1 MPLVSVLMPAYNHE
15 EYVSSAVES
24 VLGQTH
30 KNLELIVIDDASSD
44 GTWAVLQSFQ
54 DHRLRRYRHD
64 RNQGAHATLNEAMAL
79 AQGEYIAILD
89 SDDRYDPRRLE
100 RLLSEVGRASGND
113 VFIFSDVDFIGPTGG
128 GIADH
133 PRAQGYKTQRKR
145 WETLSPASW
154 FFASNLAMT
163 TSNFFFSRSLANR
176 VGDFSPLRYTHDW
189 DWALRATLQG
199 TIPLWVREDLLAYR
213 VHGANT
219 LSEGDLWRHI
229 HENSYVQ
236 ARALLSLGKQLGEGS
251 PEGKAHGEDILL
263 ALMGNES
270 LHPISL
276 LCYLVYGLAGTEN
289 LCLLDCAGGGST
301 GWRLQRLAEAVACPP
316 GVFRSMAHLAE
327 RERAIVVQA
336 AMLDERWQAMEQMRR
351 EIAGQKAMVEDR
363 WATIQ
368 QMSGEIASRNQWI
381 DDLSTV
387 VKEKEHCISAQGTML
402 DERWQAME
410 QMGKEIAQR
419 DAQLETARAEIQKL
433 NRNLF
438 IRAGRYLRRMLAAL

>member
-1 MPLVSVLMPAYNHE
+1 MPAYNHE

-30 KNLELIVIDDASSD
+30 KKLELIVIDDASSD

-100 RLLSEVGRASGND
+100 RLLSEAGRASGND

-133 PRAQGYKTQRKR
+133 PRAQGYKMLRKR

-199 TIPLWVREDLLAYR
+199 AIPLWIREDLLAYR

-236 ARALLSLGKQLGEGS
+236 TKALLSLGKRLGEEN

-263 ALMGNES
+263 ALMSNES
-270 LHPISL
+270 LHPVSL
-276 LCYLVYGLAGTEN
+276 LCYLVYGLAGVEDPR
-289 LCLLDCAGGGST
+289 LLNFASGDST
-301 GWRLQRLAEAVACPP
+301 GWWLQRLAEAVACPP
-316 GVFRSMAHLAE
+316 EVFRSIAHLAGQ
-327 RERAIVVQA
+327 AKAVAVQA
-336 AMLDERWQAMEQMRR
+336 AMLDERWQAMEQMRQ
-351 EIAGQKAMVEDR
+351 EIVGQKAMIEER
-363 WATIQ
+363 WAIIQ
-368 QMSGEIASRNQWI
+368 RMNGEIASRDQWI
-381 DDLSTV
+381 TDLDAL
-387 VKEKEHCISAQGTML
+387 VKEKDQCIAGQAAMIE
-402 DERWQAME
+402 ERWDIIQR
-410 QMGKEIAQR
+410 MGSEIASR
-419 DAQLETARAEIQKL
+419 DNQIEMMQAEIVKL
-433 NRNLF
+433 NRNF
-438 IRAGRYLRRMLAAL
+438 FVRATKYLKRMLPKFGEFK